1 MPVRPRFTI
10 ALSVSG
16 LAGLCLALASCHL
29 VDQRDFDAQAGAKP
43 VLPAGKPPPPLPPAA
58 VTIRYTTPEPQ
69 YREAVAALVQKAMAR
84 KRDVL
89 FTVTTLV
96 PPVFGTKAQEEAAS
110 AAAAS
115 GHEVAQA
122 IVDDGAEP
130 GQVEQLVR
138 VEPLAVVKEVHV
150 DVH

>member
-1 MPVRPRFTI
+1 MPVRPSI
-10 ALSVSG
+10 ILSLS
-16 LAGLCLALASCHL
+16 GLCLALTGCHL
-29 VDQRDFDAQAGAKP
+29 IDQRDFDPQAGAKP
-43 VLPAGKPPPPLPPAA
+43 VLPAAKPPLPLPPSA

-69 YREAVAALVQKAMAR
+69 YREAVAALVQKAIAR

-96 PPVFGTKAQEEAAS
+96 PPASGAKAQAEAAS

-138 VEPLAVVKEVHV
+138 VEPLATVKEVHV